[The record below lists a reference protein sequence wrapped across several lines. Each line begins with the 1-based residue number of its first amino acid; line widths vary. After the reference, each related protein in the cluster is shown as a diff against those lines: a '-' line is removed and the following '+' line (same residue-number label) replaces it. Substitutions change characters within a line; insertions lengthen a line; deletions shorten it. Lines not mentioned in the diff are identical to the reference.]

1 MIKITIN
8 LATKR
13 YIGKGLGTVLPI
25 AVIFIGVLFSLYI
38 RERVTNYED
47 AIDRL
52 ENRISLLP
60 ERQAAGTDEL
70 KDMELPAVDLAAVS
84 DIMEDKGFSWIG
96 ALDNIENALPSNLSL
111 SSIQPSFKEGGIKL
125 SGQARDFAALS
136 RFIDNLEGLKVYKR
150 VFLISHSVKETD
162 EGKRAVVF
170 NISIEGSK

>member
-13 YIGKGLGTVLPI
+13 YVGKGFGKVLPI

-38 RERVTNYED
+38 RERATNYEN

-52 ENRISLLP
+52 KNRISQLP
-60 ERQAAGTDEL
+60 ERQPGSTDGL

-84 DIMEDKGFSWIG
+84 DIVEEKSFSWIG
-96 ALDNIENALPSNLSL
+96 ALDNIENALPSNISL

-125 SGQARDFAALS
+125 SGQARDFSTLS

-150 VFLISHSVKETD
+150 VFLIGHSVKETD
-162 EGKRAVVF
+162 EGKTAVVF
-170 NISIEGSK
+170 NISIEGNK